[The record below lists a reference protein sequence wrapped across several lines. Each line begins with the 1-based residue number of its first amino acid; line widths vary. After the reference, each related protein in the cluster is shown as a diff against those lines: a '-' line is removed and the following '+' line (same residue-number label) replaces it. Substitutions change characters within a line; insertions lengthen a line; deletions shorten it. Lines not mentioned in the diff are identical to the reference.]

1 MVKAKEKDIFLD
13 KYSIPW
19 EINEATSGLS
29 NEYKNQI
36 LKLRNQDNA
45 LTIAKYLLSMKHEI
59 NPSDNYRK
67 STIKTLASLSNFYDK
82 NKPFSQITRDDL
94 LSFLSSFRKSE
105 PIDPLHQWI
114 GTYNHYIIIIS
125 RFFKWLYYPNI
136 PPNERQ
142 KPELIE
148 NLKQLKRKEKSIY
161 KPTDLWTQE
170 DDQLFLKYCNSTR
183 ERCYHM
189 ISRDTS
195 CRPHEILGIRMKDV
209 VFKMANDRQY
219 AEVLVNGKTGS
230 RCVPL
235 INSIP
240 YLKDWIDVHPQR
252 TNPNA
257 YLIFGMSRSYGK
269 RLSSQFI
276 NKIYRK
282 YKNVF
287 FPKLLDDPKVSPEDK
302 VKIRE
307 LLKKPWNPYIRRHSA
322 LTEKSQ
328 ILKENVL
335 RQYAGWSMGSNMH
348 LKYIHYFGNESN
360 ESILEAY
367 GLKPKTE
374 DIDKMKPKQCPNCSE
389 LNKIDSKFC
398 VKCRMILSYDT
409 YLETVQQQEKED
421 SYIKQMQKQIDE
433 IYDKIRANENK
444 NK

>member
-1 MVKAKEKDIFLD
+1 MREVEVKIGS
-13 KYSIPW
+13 YSISIPE
-19 EINEATSGLS
+19 EIAQATFGLTDQF
-29 NEYKNQI
+29 KTI
-36 LKLRNQDNA
+36 LLKIRKQENA
-45 LTIAKYLLSMKHEI
+45 LTIANYILTMKHEI
-59 NPSDNYRK
+59 NSSDSYRM
-67 STIKTLASLSNFYDK
+67 STIKVLAKLSNFYEE
-82 NKPFSQITRDDL
+82 NKLFSEITRQDL
-94 LSFLSSFRKSE
+94 ISFLDSFRKPE
-105 PIDPLHQWI
+105 PVDPLHKWI
-114 GTYNHYIIIIS
+114 GTYNNFLIITT
-125 RFFKWLYYPNI
+125 RFFKWLHHPDL
-136 PPNERQ
+136 PPKERQ
-142 KPELIE
+142 KPEVIS
-148 NLKQLKRKEKSIY
+148 NLSQLRRKEKSIY
-161 KPTDLWTQE
+161 KPSDMWTQD
-170 DDQLFLKYCNSTR
+170 DDQLFLKYCYSTR
-183 ERCYHM
+183 DRCYHT

-195 CRPHEILGIRMKDV
+195 CRPHEILGLRLKDI

-230 RCVPL
+230 RTVPL

-257 YLIFGMSRSYGK
+257 YLIFGTGKSYGK
-269 RLSSQFI
+269 KLKILFI
-276 NKIYRK
+276 NRVYAK
-282 YKNVF
+282 YKKVF
-287 FPKLLDDPKVSPEDK
+287 FPKLLDDPAVLPEDK

-348 LKYIHYFGNESN
+348 LKYLHYFGNESN

-409 YLETVQQQEKED
+409 YLETVTTAGKRGF
-421 SYIKQMQKQIDE
+421 IHK
-433 IYDKIRANENK
+433 ANAETD
-444 NK
+444 